1 MKKISKI
8 ILFDGVCN
16 FCNEAVNFIIKHDEN
31 NLYLFASLQSDIG
44 QQYLQSFN
52 LPLNDF
58 DTFILI
64 DGDEFYTS
72 STAALMVTKD
82 LSGFVK
88 FLYPLIYIPKSVR
101 DIFYRLIAKN
111 RYFIYG
117 KSDVCRIASEKDK
130 SKFLD

>member
-1 MKKISKI
+1 MSKI

-16 FCNEAVNFIIKHDEN
+16 FCNRAVTFVIDHDERE
-31 NLYLFASLQSDIG
+31 LYLFASLQSERG
-44 QQYLQSFN
+44 QKYLQKFN

-58 DTFILI
+58 DTFILV

-72 STAALMVTKD
+72 STAALMVSRD

-88 FLYPLIYIPKSVR
+88 FLYPLIYLPKSVR

-111 RYFIYG
+111 RYALFG
-117 KSDVCRIASEKDK
+117 KSDACRTIAEKDK
-130 SKFLD
+130 AKFLH